1 MSTSYD
7 TYLESAVDFLD
18 FSEQLQ
24 VDISETLALLQTQL
38 NKVKELKTTAIE
50 FASTNDMLSTDN
62 MHTLELLNCSAI
74 ELTRI
79 ASRQKQLLIQRRRTK
94 NLLTWIQTNEDLLKN
109 LQTFSLRY
117 MTQTAPKLSYTYR
130 TQEGFELALTFKDA
144 FSRMTGNVRKPNGST
159 TFYYKKVRTQ
169 ALEKRQKSMPASV
182 EVKIKT
188 PVVQETVSKHML
200 PYLSSLDSIVTPRG
214 TFTRSHSHDMSS
226 LPEGKTETRFLIA
239 KKASAFV
246 LYDYKEKL
254 LLAQSKRIPNIFT
267 YIQDN
272 HLDLKE
278 IGCASFYFPSL
289 AHYIHDSL
297 RGQSVPSVPIDF
309 IKDVAVQSFNLNLS
323 TKGEYQS

>member
-24 VDISETLALLQTQL
+24 VDISQTLALLQTQL
-38 NKVKELKTTAIE
+38 NKVKEVKANAVE

-94 NLLTWIQTNEDLLKN
+94 NILTWIQTNEDLLKN
-109 LQTFSLRY
+109 LSNFSLRY
-117 MTQTAPKLSYTYR
+117 MTQTTPNLYYTYR
-130 TQEGFELALTFKDA
+130 TQEGYDLALTFKDA
-144 FSRMTGNVRKPNGST
+144 FSRMTGKVRKPNGST

-169 ALEKRQKSMPASV
+169 ALEKQQKNVPSTV

-188 PVVQETVSKHML
+188 PAVQEPIEDGVL
-200 PYLSSLDSIVTPRG
+200 PYVSSVSTIVTPKG
-214 TFTRSHSHDMSS
+214 TFARSYSHDMSS
-226 LPEGKTETRFLIA
+226 LPEQKTETRFLMT
-239 KKASAFV
+239 KKGSMFT
-246 LYDYKEKL
+246 LYDYKENL
-254 LLAQSKRIPNIFT
+254 LLCESKRIPNIFS

-272 HLDLKE
+272 RLDLKE
-278 IGCASFYFPSL
+278 VGCASFHFPSV

-297 RGQSVPSVPIDF
+297 RGQTVPSIPIDF
-309 IKDVAVQSFNLNLS
+309 IKTVAVQSFNLNLS
-323 TKGEYQS
+323 TKGEYLK